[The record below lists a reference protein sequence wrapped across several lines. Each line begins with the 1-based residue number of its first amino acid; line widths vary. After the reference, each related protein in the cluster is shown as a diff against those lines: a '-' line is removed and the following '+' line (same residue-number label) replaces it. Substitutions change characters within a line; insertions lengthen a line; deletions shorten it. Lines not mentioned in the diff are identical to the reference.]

1 MLAVDGEVCF
11 WAFGVVVRL
20 QRLRISLRC
29 VSGALLGR
37 LLTSNVRRPAKSWR
51 GAACGWLASVLRL
64 LAH

>member
-1 MLAVDGEVCF
+1 MLAVDGEG
-11 WAFGVVVRL
+11 AFVLFGLAVRL
-20 QRLRISLRC
+20 KRLRSSLGC

-51 GAACGWLASVLRL
+51 GAAYGWLASVLRL